1 MNSALRSL
9 APLAV
14 ASLVLVL
21 GACAPEKPSADAA
34 PAAGSDG
41 AAAVAADD
49 TGFVAIDGLPSKRA
63 QASYMIG
70 TEMAKTLEPLAE
82 DIDVDLLVQG
92 LADEMAGKSKLTA
105 EQAQLIQAGFM
116 VEMQTRAQAR
126 RAEQAQRN
134 ATEGPAFLAENKAKP
149 GVHTT
154 ESGLQYRI
162 ERAGNGPKP
171 GPADVVR
178 IAYEGRLLDDTV
190 FDSSEIQG
198 GPQEMS
204 PQGVIAG
211 FAEALQLMP
220 VGSKYVF
227 WIPSE
232 LAYGEN
238 GGGPVPPNAVLRFE
252 VELLEIAERH

>member
-21 GACAPEKPSADAA
+21 GACAPEKAA
-34 PAAGSDG
+34 TDG
-41 AAAVAADD
+41 AAAPAGETAPASGDD
-49 TGFVAIDGLPSKRA
+49 SGFVAVEGLATKRD

-70 TEMAKTLEPLAE
+70 TELARSLQPLVDE
-82 DIDVDLLVQG
+82 IDVDVLVRG
-92 LADEMAGKSKLTA
+92 LSDELAGKSKLTA
-105 EQAQLIQAGFM
+105 EQAQQIQAGFM
-116 VEMQTRAQAR
+116 VEMQTRAAAK
-126 RAEQAQRN
+126 RAEQAERN
-134 ATEGPAFLAENKAKP
+134 ATEGPAFLAENKTKP

-154 ESGLQYRI
+154 ESGLQYMI

-171 GPADVVR
+171 GPSDVVR
-178 IAYEGRLLDDTV
+178 VAYEGRLLDDTV

-204 PQGVIAG
+204 PQMVIPG
-211 FAEALQLMP
+211 FAEALQMMP

-238 GGGPVPPNAVLRFE
+238 GGGPVPPNAVLRFQ
-252 VELLEIAERH
+252 VELLEIAEQN